1 MAFCR
6 FRAVCVSALLLLP
19 SVAQAEGPGKDEKA
33 GAQKTFEAGT
43 KLYDAHRY
51 KEALTALRASY
62 EILRSPNSRL
72 MIARCLRELGRNRE
86 AYSEFQAVA
95 AEAREKGDK
104 YASAATAATEEGDE
118 VKQRIGFVTV
128 RVTGAQ
134 EGVTVTLGD
143 QSVDAAAI
151 GTPVPA
157 DPATLVVTAKGSD
170 GSSARAEVTVA
181 AGESQTVELNLVP
194 PSSDEPAPPPPPPAE
209 PAKVVVDTGGKG
221 IPLRTWAYVAGGV
234 GVLGVATFAVFGS
247 MANSKY
253 NELKE
258 ACPGGPC
265 GPGHEDDI
273 SAGKTDQLIAN
284 IGLGAGI
291 VGLGV
296 GTVLFFM
303 SGKSSTADEPTAT
316 NLRVNLGVRSVSV
329 QGMF

>member
-1 MAFCR
+1 MV
-6 FRAVCVSALLLLP
+6 FRCSRAAVVSALLLLP
-19 SVAQAEGPGKDEKA
+19 SVAHAEGPGRDEKA

-62 EILRSPNSRL
+62 QILSSPNSHL
-72 MIARCLRELGRNRE
+72 MVARCLRELGNNRE
-86 AYSEFQAVA
+86 AYLEFMAVA

-104 YASAATAATEEGDE
+104 YAAALTAATEEGEE

-128 RVTGAQ
+128 KVTGATD
-134 EGVTVTLGD
+134 GVTVKLGELPLGAD
-143 QSVDAAAI
+143 AI
-151 GTPVPA
+151 GNPVPA
-157 DPATLVVTAKGSD
+157 DPATLVVTAKGAD

-194 PSSDEPAPPPPPPAE
+194 PSSDEPPPPEAPPPEPP
-209 PAKVVVDTGGKG
+209 KVVVDTGGKG
-221 IPLRTWAYVAGGV
+221 IPRTWAYVAGGV
-234 GVLGVATFAVFGS
+234 GVVGVATFAIFGS

-253 NELKE
+253 NDLKD
-258 ACPGGPC
+258 ACPSGPC

-273 SAGKTDQLIAN
+273 NAGKTDQLIAN
-284 IGLGAGI
+284 VGLGVGI

-303 SGKSSTADEPTAT
+303 SGKSSADEAPSAT
-316 NLRVNLGVRSVSV
+316 NVRVNLGVRSVAV

>member
-1 MAFCR
+1 MALCR

-19 SVAQAEGPGKDEKA
+19 AVAYAEGPGKDEKA

-72 MIARCLRELGRNRE
+72 MIARCLRELGKNRE
-86 AYSEFQAVA
+86 AYLEFTAVA
-95 AEAREKGDK
+95 DEAREKGDK
-104 YASAATAATEEGDE
+104 YASTASAATEEGDE

-134 EGVTVTLGD
+134 EGVTVTIGD
-143 QSVDAAAI
+143 QSIDAATI
-151 GTPVPA
+151 GAPVPA
-157 DPATLVVTAKGSD
+157 DPATLVVTAKASD
-170 GSSARAEVTVA
+170 GSSARA
-181 AGESQTVELNLVP
+181 TVELNLVP
-194 PSSDEPAPPPPPPAE
+194 PSKDEPPPAPPPAPEEPP
-209 PAKVVVDTGGKG
+209 KVVVDTSGKG
-221 IPLRTWAYVAGGV
+221 MPLRTWAYVAGGV

-253 NELKE
+253 DELKN

-265 GPGHEDDI
+265 GPGHEDAI

-284 IGLGAGI
+284 IGLGVGI

-296 GTVLFFM
+296 GTALFLM
-303 SGKSSTADEPTAT
+303 GGKSSDAEAT
-316 NLRVNLGVRSVSV
+316 SAKTLRVNLGVRSVAV